1 MRGEARERGR
11 WSPRR
16 TRRAALVVG
25 LALLVVPARGEAQ
38 VARGA
43 QGASRRPV
51 RAEGTPTER
60 VARREYLQRLVLV
73 LDGVRRTLRWVETHP
88 GNEGLAR
95 FAAPLAQQYV
105 AMTGHM
111 RPPADLRLVHPHVLR
126 IVENT
131 EAALTALAGGD
142 ARAYRAHLRTVR
154 EEQRALQSLMH
165 HLSVELP
172 EIPR

>member
-1 MRGEARERGR
+1 MRERVR
-11 WSPRR
+11 WS
-16 TRRAALVVG
+16 TRHAWRAALVAA
-25 LALLVVPARGEAQ
+25 LALLVLPLRAEAQ

-43 QGASRRPV
+43 QGASRRLA
-51 RAEGTPTER
+51 RAEGSPTER
-60 VARREYLQRLVLV
+60 VARREYIQRLVLV

-111 RPPADLRLVHPHVLR
+111 RPPAELRLVHPHVLL
-126 IVENT
+126 IAENT

-142 ARAYRAHLRTVR
+142 VRAYRAHLRTVR
-154 EEQRALQSLMH
+154 EEQRALQSLLQ

-172 EIPR
+172 EIAR